1 MPNEPKPTSE
11 RARKRA
17 AGKILRDLSIKRRET
32 YFDLLVSGYSVEQI
46 ASDMKKS
53 PSAVRRAVGQA
64 LAKRRLD
71 APEDYARIQVAR
83 LTKALRCA
91 DVSLEEGDL
100 KAIAPFV
107 KVVRELNL
115 YHGLNVGAARPAMP
129 AALPEIAP
137 TSPPLALTHSPGV
150 AVTERARG
158 RKKLRKSAVKPL
170 KSFARVNLCA
180 RASPASDHIK
190 DRPLEA
196 KLACAIYSSLRPPL
210 PRRLRPRAPVSPM
223 RSTETTCSSSAVSN
237 TITPCVAR
245 PGDADARDRHA
256 DELAAVG
263 HQHDLVAVLHRER
276 SDERAVAGVDR
287 HGDDAFAAAPGDA
300 IFE

>member
-1 MPNEPKPTSE
+1 MPDEPKPTSE

-17 AGKILRDLSIKRRET
+17 AGKILREVSIKRRET

-46 ASDMKKS
+46 ASHTKKS

-91 DVSLEEGDL
+91 DMSLEEGDL

-115 YHGLNVGAARPAMP
+115 YHGVNVGPARPTLRP
-129 AALPEIAP
+129 C
-137 TSPPLALTHSPGV
+137 
-150 AVTERARG
+150 
-158 RKKLRKSAVKPL
+158 RKSRRHRRRLRSRIRPAWRSTELASRTKKVAQRSALKPL

-180 RASPASDHIK
+180 RAESGVGLEGLPF
-190 DRPLEA
+190 EA
-196 KLACAIYSSLRPPL
+196 KLQ
-210 PRRLRPRAPVSPM
+210 
-223 RSTETTCSSSAVSN
+223 
-237 TITPCVAR
+237 
-245 PGDADARDRHA
+245 RD
-256 DELAAVG
+256 
-263 HQHDLVAVLHRER
+263 
-276 SDERAVAGVDR
+276 
-287 HGDDAFAAAPGDA
+287 
-300 IFE
+300 